1 MDLFFILFVLSWTVV
16 SSYRPPDMSIPPY
29 TSQGCW
35 KDEIKR
41 ALPLLEG
48 TSHHL
53 EIHYKRRENKVTKC
67 ALAALEKGA
76 STFAVQDGGQCF
88 GSTSESYRKYGESA
102 LCEADGSGGPMANS
116 VYKFDNCV
124 TILVTSNGGP
134 SSSGQQNLFKNKIF
148 GVYHLSNID
157 SNGNAIYKKA
167 SAVSGLVADRDVH
180 FHIFK
185 GDIGWMIHYD
195 VNSKAGFLATTECND
210 KTTLDKCDGRWKYY
224 DNGWKNDKMLSVQCH
239 HP

>member
-1 MDLFFILFVLSWTVV
+1 MVKSISKVTKQILC
-16 SSYRPPDMSIPPY
+16 SSNLAY

-116 VYKFDNCV
+116 VYKFGK
-124 TILVTSNGGP
+124 L
-134 SSSGQQNLFKNKIF
+134 
-148 GVYHLSNID
+148 
-157 SNGNAIYKKA
+157 
-167 SAVSGLVADRDVH
+167 
-180 FHIFK
+180 
-185 GDIGWMIHYD
+185 
-195 VNSKAGFLATTECND
+195 
-210 KTTLDKCDGRWKYY
+210 
-224 DNGWKNDKMLSVQCH
+224 
-239 HP
+239 